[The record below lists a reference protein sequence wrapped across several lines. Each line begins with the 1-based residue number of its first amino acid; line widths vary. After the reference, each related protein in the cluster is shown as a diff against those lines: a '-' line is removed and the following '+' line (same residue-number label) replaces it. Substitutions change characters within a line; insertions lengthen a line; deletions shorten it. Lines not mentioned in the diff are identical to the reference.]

1 MKGKIE
7 QDIDKV
13 NDTKR
18 PKQNEKCPLD
28 WN

>member
-1 MKGKIE
+1 MKGKME
-7 QDIDKV
+7 QDINNV
-13 NDTKR
+13 NVTNR